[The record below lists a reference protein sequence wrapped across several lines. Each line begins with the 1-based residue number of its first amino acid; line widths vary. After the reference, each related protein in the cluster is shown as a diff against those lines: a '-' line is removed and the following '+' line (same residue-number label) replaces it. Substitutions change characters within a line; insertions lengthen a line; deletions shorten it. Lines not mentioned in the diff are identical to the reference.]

1 MSSPRSSPTAASIAA
16 MSQPTG
22 QPSPTER
29 RPTGESAVDEDQ
41 RPGGRDG
48 SGPAGSRWEQLLD
61 EPGAAWTSA
70 AAMRLS
76 GCGAAQANFRPAGRP
91 RMRVKPGSPASPR
104 PPSAR
109 PTPPRPP
116 TSAPVAGRAVPIG
129 RSACP
134 WLWRP
139 ASVAAERA
147 NPCLGACCQV
157 VGAPLVA
164 RTTQALHVK
173 PEPARGSMDAPRLA
187 RNCSTDCPPRDS
199 SAARKCACRF
209 FGRNAQESAG
219 SARRHNE
226 KGPGA
231 HRRRCATHKEK
242 SVF

>member
-116 TSAPVAGRAVPIG
+116 TPAPVRGSRSPDRAISSPMALETSVRRRGTRQTLSRRMLSGSRGATGCADHPGSSRQARAGARQHGRA
-129 RSACP
+129 
-134 WLWRP
+134 
-139 ASVAAERA
+139 E
-147 NPCLGACCQV
+147 
-157 VGAPLVA
+157 VG
-164 RTTQALHVK
+164 
-173 PEPARGSMDAPRLA
+173 PELLDRL
-187 RNCSTDCPPRDS
+187 PS
-199 SAARKCACRF
+199 SR
-209 FGRNAQESAG
+209 Q
-219 SARRHNE
+219 
-226 KGPGA
+226 
-231 HRRRCATHKEK
+231 
-242 SVF
+242 